1 MPICLYCERWGR
13 RYLCLDCS
21 LLLRPV
27 PVSVLESRFRVFS
40 GLAHETVARRLVH
53 LLKYQALRPA
63 AQLLAD
69 VMVEAMPADVVALV
83 PVPRATLRRVRYG
96 CDAAV
101 VLARAIAAATGV
113 PVNEALRPNLWWP
126 PHAGQRK
133 AARRVPGFRVVAP
146 LADGS
151 VLVDDV
157 LTTGATL
164 RAAGRVTGLHT
175 ALTATRAGRGS
186 AR

>member
-1 MPICLYCERWGR
+1 MSICLYCERWGPR
-13 RYLCLDCS
+13 HLCRDCS
-21 LLLRPV
+21 LLLRRV
-27 PVSVLESRFRVFS
+27 RVSVLDSEFRVFS

-63 AQLLAD
+63 AQLLAEF
-69 VMVEAMPADVVALV
+69 MVEAMPADVAALV

-96 CDAAV
+96 CDPAV
-101 VLARAIAAATGV
+101 VLARAVGAASGV
-113 PVNEALRPNLWWP
+113 PVNEALRPHIWWP
-126 PHAGQRK
+126 AHAGQRRS
-133 AARRVPGFRVVAP
+133 ARRVPGFRAIAP
-146 LADGS
+146 LAEGS

-164 RAAGRVTGLHT
+164 EAAGEVAGLQT